1 MENGSGGFFS
11 DLVFEG
17 GIYGIW
23 VGNQQF
29 TSRNITV
36 RDVSSAAIYLN
47 WDWVYLLPLFILL
60 SLLLIIVRSGRS
72 RASTFKMRQWAWTS
86 TAELDQS

>member
-1 MENGSGGFFS
+1 MWMENGSGGFFS

-29 TSRNITV
+29 TSRNITI
-36 RDVSSAAIYLN
+36 RDVSVAAVYLN
-47 WDWVYLLPLFILL
+47 WDWVWFFFSAFSSPLI
-60 SLLLIIVRSGRS
+60 
-72 RASTFKMRQWAWTS
+72 
-86 TAELDQS
+86 